1 MHLLFL
7 NLNKLHVEWKPAE
20 KKMSLGHFFPIM
32 GVHLE
37 FLMCVFDTKV
47 ASEWT
52 FMVMTLNMA
61 KSTEERVDDRIQQS
75 SV

>member
-1 MHLLFL
+1 
-7 NLNKLHVEWKPAE
+7 
-20 KKMSLGHFFPIM
+20 M

-61 KSTEERVDDRIQQS
+61 KSTEERVDDRIQQN

>member
-1 MHLLFL
+1 MLSG
-7 NLNKLHVEWKPAE
+7 NQQK
-20 KKMSLGHFFPIM
+20 KKMSLGHFFFPIM

-61 KSTEERVDDRIQQS
+61 KSTEKRVDDRIQQS